1 MKIALNKSVNKNRIR
16 RQGKEGRRRKG
27 EGFMEKVAVLGGGG
41 TGCTVAPDMALNG
54 MNVALSEDERYGE
67 NLIKRH
73 IHSF

>member
-41 TGCTVAPDMALNG
+41 TGGYGAKRNECGAL
-54 MNVALSEDERYGE
+54 
-67 NLIKRH
+67 
-73 IHSF
+73 